1 MQSLCNIIA
10 TETIRRLDSTK
21 SKARL
26 LLDTNDYWDVCI
38 GRVALYPGNLETR
51 RTQQFKTFMYKTVNN
66 MVPSNLSRKFTPT
79 SMIHEHNC

>member
-38 GRVALYPGNLETR
+38 GRVALYQPDNFFNL
-51 RTQQFKTFMYKTVNN
+51 
-66 MVPSNLSRKFTPT
+66 RKYAF
-79 SMIHEHNC
+79 ENQ